1 MADES
6 SPEPQPTAS
15 DVQIPDYRVVS
26 VVHDA
31 DNDRMS
37 VIYDDDLDPHHA
49 LGLLVH
55 GLWQQLTDLEMGEID
70 DLDEST
76 EDED

>member
-1 MADES
+1 MADEPT
-6 SPEPQPTAS
+6 PEPQPAAP

-37 VIYDDDLDPHHA
+37 VIYDDDLDGHHA

-55 GLWQQLTDLEMGEID
+55 GLWQQLADLEMGEIE
-70 DLDEST
+70 DLEDST